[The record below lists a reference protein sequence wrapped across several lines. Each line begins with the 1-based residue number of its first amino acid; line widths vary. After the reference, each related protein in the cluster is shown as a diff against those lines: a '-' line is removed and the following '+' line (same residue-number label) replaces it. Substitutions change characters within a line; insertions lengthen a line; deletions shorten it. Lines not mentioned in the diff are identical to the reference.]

1 MNTQFLKSTAKFSDF
16 ALLKKEAEN
25 LANNGK
31 LVHWN
36 TLEESERDANPEN
49 SCRFSKAVSRESL
62 TACNVG
68 NYEVRPLF
76 TLRAQNGKPE
86 EGYICEFNWFQ
97 LWNTETNEA
106 YCLNSDKTGK
116 LYLWSPSIW
125 AKRDGFNH
133 TECEPNKFKKV
144 TEKILNNW
152 FEYLRGLDKAIK
164 AYNEDADARTAK
176 SMAALARHPHAR
188 KNGNRI
194 EIEEGGIRYT
204 YEPSNTSP
212 NGVCRSVKICYNG
225 LISTEEHLNY

>member
-133 TECEPNKFKKV
+133 TESEPNHFNKV

>member
-1 MNTQFLKSTAKFSDF
+1 MNTLFFNSTAKFSDF

-36 TLEESERDANPEN
+36 TLEGSERNANPEN
-49 SCRFSKAVSRESL
+49 SCRFSKVSSRESL
-62 TACNVG
+62 QACNIG
-68 NYEVRPLF
+68 KYEVRPLF

-86 EGYICEFNWFQ
+86 EGYICDFNGLQ

-106 YCLNSDKTGK
+106 YFINSDKTGK

-125 AKRDGFNH
+125 AKRDGFKH
-133 TECEPNKFKKV
+133 TESEPNHFSKV

-164 AYNEDADARTAK
+164 AYNEDADGRTAK

-188 KNGNRI
+188 KNGNSI
-194 EIEEGGIRYT
+194 EIEEGGIRYI

-212 NGVCRSVKICYNG
+212 NGVCRREEICYNG